1 MGRWGMAREG
11 EVVSFNSEEGVKSG
25 LILKIYKQIG
35 FEDHGLE
42 IAVIKVKDGG
52 LNSLKSVISV
62 KIENIIE

>member
-1 MGRWGMAREG
+1 MAREG
-11 EVVSFNSEEGVKSG
+11 EIVNFHSEEGVESG

-35 FEDHGLE
+35 FEDHGSE
-42 IAVIKVKDGG
+42 MAVIKVKDEG